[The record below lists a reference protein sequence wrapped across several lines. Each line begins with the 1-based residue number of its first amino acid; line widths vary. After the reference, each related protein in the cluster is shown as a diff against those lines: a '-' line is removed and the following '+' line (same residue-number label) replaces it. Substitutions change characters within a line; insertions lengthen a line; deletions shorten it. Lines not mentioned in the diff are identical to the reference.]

1 MPPVNDTVVTLTNR
15 FIRVLEEFLQPD
27 GPLIYQAGFGD
38 ESLTPVVDPFH
49 LGPLKWSVTSNLA
62 VPRDTVS
69 MTYIPP
75 SFPEAGP
82 PRPGGVRLSLTRPI
96 DLLTGSGIL
105 GIVGTTMVVE
115 RFPENVHTFA
125 LKATFE
131 LPVGPHG
138 PGAQWVVALMARP
151 GALIDD
157 LTVREANNRRIT
169 ATLQSYY
176 DTSPSNPS
184 PRARLNS
191 PFDLETIVDPGV
203 LPRVTYDE
211 LFNPVVTATT
221 ERGPVFRMEMR
232 VDRNTD
238 RAEAWLFTSTYTG
251 YRLFR
256 SLFAPFVHPASG
268 APNVIAVAGAG
279 LAIGTTGGNGPVA
292 VTLRDFRLY
301 GRVGPRQPWST
312 LRELGAVAVLTP
324 FRIIRNV
331 LVGRPGTDVPPE

>member
-1 MPPVNDTVVTLTNR
+1 MPPVTDPVVTLTNR

-38 ESLTPVVDPFH
+38 ESLTPVVDPFQ
-49 LGPLKWSVTSNLA
+49 LGPLKWSVTSNVA

-69 MTYIPP
+69 MTYLPP
-75 SFPEAGP
+75 SFPETGP
-82 PRPGGVRLSLTRPI
+82 PRPGGVRLSLSRPT
-96 DLLTGSGIL
+96 DLLTGSGIV

-115 RFPENVHTFA
+115 RFPENVRTFA

-138 PGAQWVVALMARP
+138 PGDQWVVVLTARS
-151 GALIDD
+151 GVLIDD
-157 LTVREANNRRIT
+157 VTIREAHYRRTT

-176 DTSPSNPS
+176 DASPTNPS

-191 PFDLETIVDPGV
+191 PFALETIVDPGA
-203 LPRVTYDE
+203 LPKVTYDE
-211 LFNPVVTATT
+211 LFNPVVTAVT
-221 ERGPVFRMEMR
+221 ERGPSFRMEVK
-232 VDRNTD
+232 VDRSTD

-251 YRLFR
+251 FRLFR

-268 APNVIAVAGAG
+268 APNVISVAGAG

-292 VTLRDFRLY
+292 VTLRDFRIHA
-301 GRVGPRQPWST
+301 RVGSQDPWSS
-312 LRELGAVAVLTP
+312 LRDLGAVAVLTP
-324 FRIIRNV
+324 FRVIRNV
-331 LVGRPGTDVPPE
+331 LVGRPGTDVPPD